1 MDFSGKRAKLTLTP
15 HLLSPLTLGQT
26 ISGTEAQLSSVS
38 DEELAFSTWAIIME
52 PQSVLS
58 ALTWL
63 SAMLAIANA
72 GPLITISSDSS
83 AEMNWRV
90 VAVTLISSTK
100 Q

>member
-15 HLLSPLTLGQT
+15 HLLNPLALGQT
-26 ISGTEAQLSSVS
+26 ISGTEAQLASVS
-38 DEELAFSTWAIIME
+38 DEELAFLAWVIITE
-52 PQSVLS
+52 PQSVIS
-58 ALTWL
+58 APAWL

-90 VAVTLISSTK
+90 VAVILISSTK